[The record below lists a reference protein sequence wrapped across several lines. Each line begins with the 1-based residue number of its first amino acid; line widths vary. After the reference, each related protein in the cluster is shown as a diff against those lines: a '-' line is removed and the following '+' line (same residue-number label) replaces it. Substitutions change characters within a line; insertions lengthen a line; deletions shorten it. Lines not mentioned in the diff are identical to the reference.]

1 MDSAAVVS
9 PVDTPRAQVRTAR
22 QRDRIFYTSL
32 PVLMAL
38 AVVYG
43 FSRSYYLK
51 LAFGTPVLSPLYH
64 LHGALF
70 TSWLALLVVQTSLV
84 ASGRT
89 AVHRRL
95 GVAGGALAAAM
106 AIVAIPMS
114 RVAGA
119 RTPGDPTSLAF
130 LAVPLATVIV
140 FPALIGAALWWRRFP
155 EVHKRLMLLGTIE
168 LLPAGF
174 GRWPILSTAGPLGF
188 LGLPDLFIVA
198 MAIYDRATTGRVHPA
213 TLWGGLFL
221 IASQV
226 LRVVVGNTAAWQAFA
241 RWFVS

>member
-1 MDSAAVVS
+1 MESTAGVS
-9 PVDTPRAQVRTAR
+9 PAETLRTQPGTAR

-43 FSRSYYLK
+43 FSRSYYFK
-51 LAFGTPVLSPLYH
+51 LSFGTPVLSPLFH

-70 TSWLALLVVQTSLV
+70 TSWLVLLVVQTSLV
-84 ASGRT
+84 AAGRT
-89 AVHRRL
+89 PLHRKL
-95 GVAGGALAAAM
+95 GVAGGVLAAAM
-106 AIVAIPMS
+106 TMVAILVS
-114 RVAGA
+114 RVLGSRAPA
-119 RTPGDPTSLAF
+119 DPMALGF
-130 LAVPLATVIV
+130 LTVPLATVVV
-140 FPALIGAALWWRRFP
+140 FPAFVGAALWWRRFP

-198 MAIYDRATTGRVHPA
+198 MAIYDRARIGRVHPA

-226 LRVVVGNTAAWQAFA
+226 LRVVLGNTAAWQAFA

>member
-1 MDSAAVVS
+1 MDTTAAVATVNR
-9 PVDTPRAQVRTAR
+9 PQVPARTAR
-22 QRDRIFYTSL
+22 HSDRIFYTTL

-38 AVVYG
+38 AVLYG
-43 FSRSYYLK
+43 FSRSYYFK
-51 LAFGTPVLSPLYH
+51 LAFGTPSLSPLYH
-64 LHGALF
+64 LHGVLF
-70 TSWLALLVVQTSLV
+70 TSWLALLMVQTSLV
-84 ASGRT
+84 AAGRT
-89 AVHRRL
+89 PLHRRL
-95 GVAGGALAAAM
+95 GVAGGVLAAAM
-106 AIVAIPMS
+106 TIVADS
-114 RVAGA
+114 DVAG
-119 RTPGDPTSLAF
+119 RRRSNPGDPMSLAF

-140 FPALIGAALWWRRFP
+140 FPAFIGLALWWRRFP

-174 GRWPILSTAGPLGF
+174 GRWPILFNAGPLGF